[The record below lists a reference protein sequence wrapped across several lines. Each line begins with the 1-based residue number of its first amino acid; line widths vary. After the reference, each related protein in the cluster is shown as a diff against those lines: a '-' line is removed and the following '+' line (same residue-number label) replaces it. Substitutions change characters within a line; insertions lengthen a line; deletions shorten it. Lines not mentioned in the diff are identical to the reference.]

1 MLKLQLL
8 RMSGSL
14 EEPQVPKL
22 KKLSRML
29 SSLENDYDWDHVWG
43 QDKDTDEDEEERGEV
58 GTDKPNV
65 SSVSISKS
73 KKDEPDDLTK
83 TMENLRRFARQQK
96 EVQR

>member
-1 MLKLQLL
+1 MVKLQLL

-29 SSLENDYDWDHVWG
+29 ASLENDYDWDHVWG
-43 QDKDTDEDEEERGEV
+43 QDKDTDENEEAEGE
-58 GTDKPNV
+58 DKPNV

-83 TMENLRRFARQQK
+83 TMNNLRRFS
-96 EVQR
+96 VQ